1 MPCLGI
7 TENMLKKQLNEWLA
21 LSLDAALPSSLLIL
35 SRAFSYVGM
44 SKVASTE
51 EALKATLSTLPEK
64 AVEVLSESL
73 RKQFMRSA
81 NHFLSRWGEN
91 SIFFFSLSSPALL
104 ALCIQEIERE
114 SQAQDQNSTFA
125 ERLERV
131 QEAQEA
137 IEEEREAAEREK
149 KEALEHG
156 QAVEEIMA
164 VEDSSRKQQVRK
176 V

>member
-1 MPCLGI
+1 
-7 TENMLKKQLNEWLA
+7 MLKKQLNEWLA

-81 NHFLSRWGEN
+81 NHFLSR
-91 SIFFFSLSSPALL
+91 
-104 ALCIQEIERE
+104 
-114 SQAQDQNSTFA
+114 
-125 ERLERV
+125 
-131 QEAQEA
+131 
-137 IEEEREAAEREK
+137 
-149 KEALEHG
+149 
-156 QAVEEIMA
+156 
-164 VEDSSRKQQVRK
+164 
-176 V
+176 

>member
-1 MPCLGI
+1 MGI

-73 RKQFMRSA
+73 HKKSLCGA
-81 NHFLSRWGEN
+81 IYFLSRRGGQDR
-91 SIFFFSLSSPALL
+91 IFLSLSYFSPFSSPCALY
-104 ALCIQEIERE
+104 
-114 SQAQDQNSTFA
+114 SGN
-125 ERLERV
+125 
-131 QEAQEA
+131 
-137 IEEEREAAEREK
+137 
-149 KEALEHG
+149 
-156 QAVEEIMA
+156 
-164 VEDSSRKQQVRK
+164 
-176 V
+176 